1 MKLTGREWT
10 QLTQEESNDA
20 QQNYANTFS
29 GDPSFLQFIIFGKR
43 PVKRILSVEGARGL
57 KIKIGLIHNPDTDT
71 QQLFPILVAVDKHG
85 NELPEPEEIEF
96 DEEQD
101 DETDLIQTRGDS
113 NPPPVRCPAS
123 CS

>member
-1 MKLTGREWT
+1 MRIKGTEGESLTE
-10 QLTQEESNDA
+10 QEINDSC
-20 QQNYANTFS
+20 QNYVNTFS

-43 PVKRILSVEGARGL
+43 FIKHLLSVDGAKGL
-57 KIKIGLIHNPDTDT
+57 KLKLALRYNPDTDSE
-71 QQLFPILVAVDKHG
+71 QLYPIPVAVDKHG
-85 NELPEPEEIEF
+85 NELPAPEDVEV

-101 DETDLIQTRGDS
+101 EEGGFQIMGDD